1 MGKGGDI
8 SSGATN
14 KNGIG
19 GGGAGDGPGVASGKY
34 TSYTAVSTKV
44 VQKKRIHIARHLK
57 SSLYCRGIMDSEL
70 LLKFIAW
77 LLCLSALS
85 CTLFWTTFVETAV

>member
-19 GGGAGDGPGVASGKY
+19 GGGAGDGPGVGSGKY

-44 VQKKRIHIARHLK
+44 V
-57 SSLYCRGIMDSEL
+57 
-70 LLKFIAW
+70 
-77 LLCLSALS
+77 
-85 CTLFWTTFVETAV
+85 